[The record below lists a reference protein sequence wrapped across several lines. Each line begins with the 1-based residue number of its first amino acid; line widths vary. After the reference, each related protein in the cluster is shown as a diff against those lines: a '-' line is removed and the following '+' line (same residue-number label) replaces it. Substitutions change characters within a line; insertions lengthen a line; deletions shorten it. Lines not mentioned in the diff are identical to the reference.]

1 MKHEDKQPGIEEKEG
16 TMSRHLDAVA
26 TSTLHLKQLRHQ
38 LKGRKLSRQQLYR
51 EVVATT
57 SGCRDNC
64 TEKLSRQH
72 QDVAKTIVQRR
83 GRDNTRLSQQQLY
96 REVVTTT
103 SRCRDN
109 NCTEKRSR
117 QHQDVATTI
126 VQRRGRDNTRLSRQ
140 QMQGPECRDVNKM
153 SRRQKRSRQE
163 QAVATPPSLKTCRN
177 NTETPATRHATRTAT
192 TSGCR
197 DDGSLCRDTISL
209 LGQFTKVQKEMHR
222 N

>member
-57 SGCRDNC
+57 SGCRDNNC

-72 QDVAKTIVQRR
+72 QDVATTIVQRR
-83 GRDNTRLSQQQLY
+83 GRDSTRLSRQQLY

-117 QHQDVATTI
+117 QHQAVATT
-126 VQRRGRDNTRLSRQ
+126 VARTRI
-140 QMQGPECRDVNKM
+140 
-153 SRRQKRSRQE
+153 SRRQ
-163 QAVATPPSLKTCRN
+163 
-177 NTETPATRHATRTAT
+177 
-192 TSGCR
+192 
-197 DDGSLCRDTISL
+197 
-209 LGQFTKVQKEMHR
+209 
-222 N
+222 